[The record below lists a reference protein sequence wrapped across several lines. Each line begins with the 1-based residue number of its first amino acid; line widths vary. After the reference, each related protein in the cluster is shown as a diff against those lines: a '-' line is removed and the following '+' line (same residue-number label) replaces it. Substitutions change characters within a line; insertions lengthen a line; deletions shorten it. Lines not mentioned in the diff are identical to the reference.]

1 MKVQVIGNGN
11 ITSNNFNASF
21 LINDKIL
28 IDTPPGM
35 LKELKKLNK
44 NLDEI
49 KVIVITHL
57 HGDHYFDL
65 PFIIL
70 NEYARKR
77 EEKLIIIGPKD
88 LKKSLEKLTK
98 LAFYNR
104 LNKYIANLDITFLDA
119 QTVQNNMV
127 EDDLY
132 LSSIKLV
139 HGEVK
144 FNYGY
149 IFKTK
154 DKALGITGDTEMCPG
169 LTYMLKKV
177 NYILINVND
186 KKGEHLDLSRFKE
199 LAKTYQINYIPVH
212 FPDEIEAE
220 LIKLKNVKVINPG
233 EQFFI

>member
-28 IDTPPGM
+28 VDTPPGV

-70 NEYARKR
+70 NEYARGRK
-77 EEKLIIIGPKD
+77 ENLIIVGPKE
-88 LKKSLEKLTK
+88 LKKKLDVLTK
-98 LAFYNR
+98 LAFNNR
-104 LNKYIANLDITFLDA
+104 LNKYLANLNIFFIDSN
-119 QTVQNNMV
+119 TVQNNQID
-127 EDDLY
+127 DDLY

-149 IFKTK
+149 IFKQGE
-154 DKALGITGDTEMCPG
+154 KALGITGDTEMCPG

-177 NYILINVND
+177 NYILIDVND
-186 KKGEHLDLSRFKE
+186 KKGKHLDLDKFKE
-199 LAKTYQINYIPVH
+199 LVKTYQVNYIPVH
-212 FPDEIEAE
+212 FPDEIEEE
-220 LIKLKNVKVINPG
+220 LYKLKNVKIIYPG
-233 EQFFI
+233 EEFYI

>member
-1 MKVQVIGNGN
+1 MKVRVIGNGN

-28 IDTPPGM
+28 VDAPPGM

-70 NEYARKR
+70 NEYARGRK
-77 EEKLIIIGPKD
+77 EKLIIVGPKE
-88 LKKSLEKLTK
+88 LKKKLDILTK
-98 LAFYNR
+98 LAFNNR
-104 LNKYIANLDITFLDA
+104 LNKYIANLNIFFLDA
-119 QTVQNNMV
+119 NTVQNNQV
-127 EDDLY
+127 DNDFY

-144 FNYGY
+144 SNYGY
-149 IFKTK
+149 IFKQGE
-154 DKALGITGDTEMCPG
+154 KALGITGDTEMCPG

-177 NYILINVND
+177 DLILIDVND
-186 KKGEHLDLSRFKE
+186 KKGKHLDLNNFKD
-199 LAKTYQINYIPVH
+199 LVKTYQTNYIPVH
-212 FPDEIEAE
+212 FPDEIEEE
-220 LIKLKNVKVINPG
+220 LLKLKNVKIIYPG
-233 EQFFI
+233 EEFYI